1 MKKAILLL
9 TLFIIFKPVFPV
21 FEYITCYDYIVNELC
36 VNKDK
41 PELQCNGKCYLM
53 KELSKT
59 SESEKNKGDTTKK
72 TVYEFPVLFC
82 QTIENTRLPFPISGV
97 ILNVVYKNLYSYLI
111 SSSLF
116 RPPNL
121 KW

>member
-1 MKKAILLL
+1 M
-9 TLFIIFKPVFPV
+9 